1 MKMSQR
7 ARRMQR
13 RNERGKKVVSL
24 NLVSLMD
31 IFTILVFF
39 LLVNSAQVE
48 VLPNARDL
56 KLPES
61 IAEQKA
67 RENVVI
73 MVTGDEILVQGVVVA
88 SVAEVMAQKNLVIA
102 DLKLALQSQTD
113 RVLRREAVAKIA
125 DREVTIMGDKALPY
139 SLLKRVMA
147 TCTAA
152 DYGQISLAVMRAAPT
167 RQAATKAAAIADGTQ
182 G

>member
-1 MKMSQR
+1 MQMSQR
-7 ARRMQR
+7 AKRMDR
-13 RNERGKKVVSL
+13 RNEKGKRTVAL

-56 KLPES
+56 QLPES

-73 MVTGDEILVQGVVVA
+73 MVTGDQILVQGRVVA
-88 SVAEVMAQKNLVIA
+88 DVDSVMAQDGLVIE
-102 DLKLALQSQTD
+102 KLRDALRSQTD
-113 RVLRREAVAKIA
+113 RVLRRQTVADIA
-125 DREVTIMGDKALPY
+125 DREVTIMGDKELPY
-139 SLLKRVMA
+139 RLLKRVMA

-152 DYGQISLAVMRAAPT
+152 DYGRISLAVMQRAPA
-167 RQAATKAAAIADGTQ
+167 RQAASGTKPPPGQ